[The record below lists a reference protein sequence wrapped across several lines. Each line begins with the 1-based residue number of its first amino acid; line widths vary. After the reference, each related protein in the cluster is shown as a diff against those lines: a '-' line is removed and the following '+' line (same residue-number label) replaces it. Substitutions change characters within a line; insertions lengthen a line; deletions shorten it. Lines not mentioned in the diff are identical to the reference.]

1 MANIPTYQSQFDQQP
16 LKGTGPA
23 LTANMPAMP
32 VSSDGKSLVEAG
44 QGLMNAG
51 TALAAVVSRMR
62 REQDQ
67 ADAMDA
73 MVQLHKASDEP
84 IAELRNK
91 KNGDAVGLVQ
101 SWDDAFPQ
109 IRDGISSK
117 LSSGA
122 KYHFDR
128 MATSFYADNRRMFA
142 NQEADERQNYASTTA
157 MSLAETK
164 GQTALQ
170 NYTDGAS
177 FTQNVNEG
185 VDALKEALRL
195 KGIAADSPAGQQALA
210 KFQSN
215 LITERADRFVTNHQ
229 FGTAQQILA
238 EGRKSGMLLGSDA
251 VKIEGKL
258 KEVQL
263 MAGANDL
270 AAKWVNLDPAQAF
283 AASRNVGDPFLAQRA
298 LSIYH
303 AQFSAQQQ
311 ANHLAVQNGVVNGIN
326 TIDQYVKGGDFV
338 GLQNYVDSLPKG
350 SPSQLQVQQHL
361 STYAHQNI
369 QAATGASGRFTQ
381 PAAYMG
387 LLSDIGPG
395 GSITSPTQLIADPR
409 TQNIDVVDRN
419 KLLEQ
424 LKGNTNVNEHELMN
438 QFKLSLGYANGDD
451 PQTKLST
458 DEKNDFMRFKE
469 WATAMTKDSK
479 MGKDPDYLKKL
490 AVQWTLKGETKNW
503 WVPFS
508 YGLSSSFGD
517 VIKKSPE
524 DRASWLPSLPDVGTS
539 DRQKLDMKFSQPGT
553 IENLKRSY
561 NTEDTDLAKRMYY
574 RDLIFGKNPMMP
586 TTPIGKGQ

>member
-1 MANIPTYQSQFDQQP
+1 MANVPTYQSQFDQQP

-51 TALAAVVSRMR
+51 TALAAVVTRMR

-101 SWDDAFPQ
+101 NWDDAFPQ

-195 KGIAADSPAGQQALA
+195 KGISADSPAGQQALA

-229 FGTAQQILA
+229 FGAAQQILA
-238 EGRKSGMLLGSDA
+238 DGRKSGTLLGSDA

-270 AAKWVNLDPAQAF
+270 AAKWQDLDPRQAF
-283 AASRNVGDPFLAQRA
+283 AASRAVGDPFLAQRA
-298 LSIYH
+298 LGVYH
-303 AQFSAQQQ
+303 AQYAANRQ
-311 ANHLAVQNGVVNGIN
+311 ADQLAVQGGVVAGIN
-326 TIDQYVKGGDFV
+326 QIDQFAKNNDPV
-338 GLQNYVDSLPKG
+338 GMQNYIDSLPKRTK
-350 SPSQLQVQQHL
+350 PELEIYNHL
-361 STYAHQNI
+361 STYSHQNI
-369 QAATGASGRFTQ
+369 QAMTGASGRFTK
-381 PAAYMG
+381 PDAYMG
-387 LLSDIGPG
+387 LLADIGPG

-424 LKGNTNVNEHELMN
+424 LKGNTAVNEHELMN

-524 DRASWLPSLPDVGTS
+524 DRASWLPSLPEVGTS

-561 NTEDTDLAKRMYY
+561 NTEDADLAKRMYY

>member
-51 TALAAVVSRMR
+51 TALAAVVTRMR

-101 SWDDAFPQ
+101 NWDDAFPQ

-350 SPSQLQVQQHL
+350 NTSQLQVQQHL

-369 QAATGASGRFTQ
+369 QAATGASGRFTK
-381 PAAYMG
+381 PDAYMG
-387 LLSDIGPG
+387 LLDAIGPG
-395 GSITSPTQLIADPR
+395 GEITSVPQLQADPR
-409 TQNIDVVDRN
+409 MAYVDAVDRN
-419 KLLEQ
+419 RLVQ
-424 LKGNTNVNEHELMN
+424 QFNGNADVKEHA
-438 QFKLSLGYANGDD
+438 LSMAYKNALGYANGDD
-451 PQTKLST
+451 PQTKLTS
-458 DEKNDFMRFKE
+458 DENADRYRFLE
-469 WATAMTKDSK
+469 WAAAQARDSK
-479 MGKDPDYLKKL
+479 MGKDPDYAKKL
-490 AVQWTLKGETKNW
+490 AVQWFLQGQTKSSW
-503 WVPFS
+503 KPFS
-508 YGLSSSFGD
+508 YGFGSTFGE
-517 VIKKSPE
+517 VLKKPQGE
-524 DRASWLPSLPDVGTS
+524 RDTWIPMLPAEGTP
-539 DRQKLDMKFSQPGT
+539 DRQKLDAWASRGD
-553 IENLKRSY
+553 NLKNAMQQY
-561 NTEDTDLAKRMYY
+561 GTNDADLAKRMYL
-574 RDLIFGKNPMMP
+574 RDKVFGETPMMP
-586 TTPIGKGQ
+586 STPIGKGQ